1 MLLKVS
7 CCHTGQWEGDELPD
21 KQHPRYWQQ
30 EALGMGERDVVTF
43 YLIGTLGERSG
54 TLLEYAGSHGPSCW
68 KNAQK
73 CSSLEYYIQ
82 F

>member
-7 CCHTGQWEGDELPD
+7 CCHTGQWEGAELPG

-30 EALGMGERDVVTF
+30 EALGMGVRDVVTV
-43 YLIGTLGERSG
+43 YLIGTFRERSG
-54 TLLEYAGSHGPSCW
+54 TLLEYAGSHGPSHW

-73 CSSLEYYIQ
+73 YISLEYYMQ

>member
-30 EALGMGERDVVTF
+30 EALGMGVRMCSLFISLGLWGRDQEPF
-43 YLIGTLGERSG
+43 
-54 TLLEYAGSHGPSCW
+54 
-68 KNAQK
+68 
-73 CSSLEYYIQ
+73 
-82 F
+82 